1 MASVRVDCDIRSLE
15 HKTTFSTT
23 GEIIL
28 NELTFTDPNQDKHV
42 LTWNSTLRY
51 QKTGETV
58 MDFTFDPTNQ
68 TTGFYQTIGQQL
80 SFVIDTTSYNV
91 NDGHIRI
98 TYTLLQDQEPIN
110 TTMISIDYYVIKE
123 E

>member
-23 GEIIL
+23 GSLIS
-28 NELTFTDPNQDKHV
+28 NELSFTDPNQDQHV
-42 LTWNSTLRY
+42 LSWDTTLRY
-51 QKTGETV
+51 QKTGETD
-58 MDFTFDPTNQ
+58 MDFTFDPRKQ

-80 SFVIDTTSYNV
+80 SFIIDTISYSV